1 MSRDPVAAHLV
12 NDVDITA
19 LCRLDVNDGDS
30 AVVVLRRDRQDS
42 DSLPLQAWLDIR
54 CICAVVVSEDFVV
67 AREVCRLDPDV
78 VRDAIVSVAD
88 EELDQAVMTA
98 MIQNAFNI
106 GLVVFSR
113 LSLEDK
119 KRST

>member
-1 MSRDPVAAHLV
+1 
-12 NDVDITA
+12 
-19 LCRLDVNDGDS
+19 
-30 AVVVLRRDRQDS
+30 
-42 DSLPLQAWLDIR
+42 
-54 CICAVVVSEDFVV
+54 
-67 AREVCRLDPDV
+67 